1 MTDAPYTFFES
12 EFLKS
17 TESVSRITD
26 RIFVG
31 SAEGAANFDVIESLE
46 ISKIIVCHPTL
57 PFCHEGKGVDYL
69 RLPVMDLPTESLFQ
83 YFEAFE
89 EFIGSGSSQILV
101 HCSKGVSRSSS
112 LVIAH
117 LLISK
122 KFSSFKSAFELV
134 ESKRK
139 IIYPN
144 IGFQAQLLQ
153 LQDLLADKH
162 DWRDPPRIK
171 SGYLYDIINTGI
183 EEAAALT
190 EKATEDPLAVYE
202 PLFLL
207 ECKRLGMFFENLN
220 KYKTDPKSR
229 SVAKAAL
236 RCQKG
241 LQNLTQIFPKSIR
254 GVELCLAIAKEIRE
268 WLLSLDGIEERRRR
282 SRSPRREKN

>member
-1 MTDAPYTFFES
+1 MTDVPYTFFET

-17 TESVSRITD
+17 TDSVSRITD
-26 RIFVG
+26 RIYVG
-31 SAEGAANFDVIESLE
+31 SAEGAANFHLIDSLE

-69 RLPVMDLPTESLFQ
+69 RLPMMDLPSESLFQ
-83 YFEAFE
+83 YLEAVE
-89 EFIGSGSSQILV
+89 EFTGSGSGRILV

-112 LVIAH
+112 VVMAH
-117 LLISK
+117 LLVSK
-122 KFSSFKSAFELV
+122 ECSSFKSAFELV

-153 LQDLLADKH
+153 LEDLLAEKH

-171 SGYLYDIINTGI
+171 SRYLYEIINTGI
-183 EEAAALT
+183 EDAVALT
-190 EKATEDPLAVYE
+190 DKATEDPLAVYE
-202 PLFLL
+202 PSFLL

-220 KYKTDPKSR
+220 KYNTDPKSR
-229 SVAKAAL
+229 SVAKAAF
-236 RCQKG
+236 RCQEG